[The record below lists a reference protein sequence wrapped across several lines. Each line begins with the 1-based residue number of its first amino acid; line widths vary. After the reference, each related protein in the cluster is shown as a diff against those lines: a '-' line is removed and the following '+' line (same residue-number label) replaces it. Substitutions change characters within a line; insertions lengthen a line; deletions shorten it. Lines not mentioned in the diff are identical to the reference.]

1 MYFGLSAIH
10 HKKFYFLRGDI
21 KHGVKCRIEKEIGY
35 YLICY
40 GLLVVEM
47 VFGYFILESRQLFW
61 ENSVKHGGYLAQ
73 AQTEKIETQMQG
85 YAFSVEL
92 AGKYLDDMVNMHLSK
107 AQIQQ
112 WMKSYCEKITER
124 FGNNVL
130 DIYAVLDGSIVAA
143 NPWEGDDNY
152 DFLSKPWY
160 TDAVAAESGTIV
172 FSDLYQ
178 DAVTGQNVFTMSL
191 ALSDPHNVVAID
203 VYLTSE
209 NWMGFSE
216 LADGYGLLVY
226 DPHQTLAYSIGHIDL
241 SSIHTDI
248 LAATSS
254 EVSHYAGSVKEDYN
268 LYMCKLSSGWNVVIA
283 IPREN
288 LISPKHMLLMNLGLG
303 LNVVNMAIAT
313 TLIIRHLHNSRYI
326 RQDALTGLLNKSYL
340 MKQIRKR
347 LKKSDGTLLIID
359 LDNFKMVNDNYG
371 HDHGDLV
378 LMRVAEVLQTC
389 FRKTDCIG
397 RFGGDEFIIYVD
409 EFLSDTVLN
418 DKVQEVLRQVAV
430 LASQYPLSGLA
441 ISIGGCHCKKD
452 DKYSE
457 AFKRADEALYEVK
470 NNGKCGFAIST
481 TCKG

>member
-1 MYFGLSAIH
+1 MEPRTGL
-10 HKKFYFLRGDI
+10 KKRLGIISYIAVF
-21 KHGVKCRIEKEIGY
+21 
-35 YLICY
+35 
-40 GLLVVEM
+40 LVVEM
-47 VFGYFILESRQLFW
+47 IFGYFILESRRLFW
-61 ENSVKHGGYLAQ
+61 ENSMKHGSYLAQ
-73 AQTEKIETQMQG
+73 AQIEKIETQMQG

-92 AGKYLDDMVNMHLSK
+92 AGKYLDEMVDAHTSE
-107 AQIQQ
+107 AQMQQ

-130 DIYAVLDGSIVAA
+130 DIYAVLDGGIVAA
-143 NPWEGDDNY
+143 NPWEGDDDY
-152 DFLSKPWY
+152 DFLTKSWY
-160 TDAVAAESGTIV
+160 TDAVAAPPGTIV

-178 DAVTGQNVFTMSL
+178 DAVTGRDVFTMSL
-191 ALSDPHNVVAID
+191 ALSDIHNVVAID

-241 SSIHTDI
+241 STVQADI
-248 LAATSS
+248 LTDTSN

-268 LYMCKLSSGWNVVIA
+268 LYACKLSSGWNVVIA
-283 IPREN
+283 IPRED
-288 LISPKHMLLMNLGLG
+288 LIPQEHMLLMNLGLG
-303 LNVVNMAIAT
+303 LNVLNMVIAT
-313 TLIIRHLHNSRYI
+313 MLIIRHLHNSRYI

-347 LKKSDGTLLIID
+347 LKRSDGALLIVD
-359 LDNFKMVNDNYG
+359 LDNFKKVNDNYG

-378 LMRVAEVLQTC
+378 LIRVAEVLQTC

-409 EFLSDTVLN
+409 EFLTDAVLN
-418 DKVQEVLRQVAV
+418 DKVREVLRQVAV
-430 LASQYPLSGLA
+430 LSNQYPLSGLA
-441 ISIGGCHCKKD
+441 ISIGGCRCEKG

-457 AFKRADEALYEVK
+457 AFKHADEALYEVK
-470 NNGKCGFAIST
+470 NSGKCGFAI
-481 TCKG
+481 KLHA